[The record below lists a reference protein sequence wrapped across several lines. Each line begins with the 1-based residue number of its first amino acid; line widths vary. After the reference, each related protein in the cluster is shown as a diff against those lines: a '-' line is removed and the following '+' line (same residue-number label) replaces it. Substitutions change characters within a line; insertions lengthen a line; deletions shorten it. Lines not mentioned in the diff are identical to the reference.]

1 VNTRLYKVTVAAR
14 VISCFAH
21 LSGRDKSA
29 VIPESTFDQLDMDSL
44 DVIELIM
51 ALEEE
56 FEIEID
62 ENLTGDF
69 TTVGEFIALVEKE
82 TAGTVQGSPI

>member
-1 VNTRLYKVTVAAR
+1 MNVASR
-14 VISCFAH
+14 VIACFAH
-21 LSGRDKSA
+21 LIGRKGSEVSA
-29 VIPESTFDQLDMDSL
+29 ESTIDQLGMDSL

-56 FEIEID
+56 FAFEID
-62 ENLTGDF
+62 ETQTENF
-69 TTVGEFIALVEKE
+69 TTVGEFIALVEKH